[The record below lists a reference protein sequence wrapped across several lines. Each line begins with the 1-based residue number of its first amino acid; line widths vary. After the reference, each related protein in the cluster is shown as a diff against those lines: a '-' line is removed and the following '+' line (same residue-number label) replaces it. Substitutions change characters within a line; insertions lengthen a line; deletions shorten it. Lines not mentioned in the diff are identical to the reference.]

1 MRFWNVEYA
10 KFYKCSVSVS
20 SLTRSVPPELAETQL
35 LNWAKVESFTL
46 AKQQAYQNGKLMG
59 SSDLHN
65 GKVLP
70 PNYATTIKPIAERR
84 IVLSGYRIADLL
96 DRLF

>member
-10 KFYKCSVSVS
+10 KLYKCSVSVS

-46 AKQQAYQNGKLMG
+46 AKQQAYLNGRLTG
-59 SSDLHN
+59 SSDRSN

-70 PNYATTIKPIAERR
+70 PNYSTTVRPVAERR
-84 IVLSGYRIADLL
+84 IVLSGYRIAD
-96 DRLF
+96 